1 MTENNSTAQAFY
13 TYAHYRADQRGRESC
28 QRNAGGESQTKRGQQ
43 SDVERRCA
51 RRKVCGKNESA
62 SRKQVGGSSR

>member
-13 TYAHYRADQRGRESC
+13 TYAHYRADQPE
-28 QRNAGGESQTKRGQQ
+28 RGQQ